1 MKKSTLTL
9 LLFIL
14 GISSSFSVGA
24 QEAKTVFVNIPDS
37 LCPLLSSVNRADCI
51 DFIESKMKAQVTNR
65 FGGKSEMTEL
75 SPDYVSLQMSDAS
88 NWQMKLL
95 PLNDTTKV
103 VCAVSI
109 VCAPACDSHIR
120 FYTTDWKELPATD
133 FLPSVPQMNDFFTS
147 SDSTDY
153 DFIDARLQADMT
165 LMQAELSKENGTL
178 TFTLTTPEYM
188 ERNGGKTETVSPPF
202 NSLHLE
208 GWEVYPRHSLMYA
221 SISGVCSSTL
231 CNSLNCALVRTRLCS
246 GYLIL

>member
-103 VCAVSI
+103 VLR
-109 VCAPACDSHIR
+109 R
-120 FYTTDWKELPATD
+120 FYSLRSGMRQSYPVLYHGLERASRHRLFA
-133 FLPSVPQMNDFFTS
+133 VGS
-147 SDSTDY
+147 SD
-153 DFIDARLQADMT
+153 
-165 LMQAELSKENGTL
+165 E
-178 TFTLTTPEYM
+178 
-188 ERNGGKTETVSPPF
+188 
-202 NSLHLE
+202 
-208 GWEVYPRHSLMYA
+208 
-221 SISGVCSSTL
+221 
-231 CNSLNCALVRTRLCS
+231 
-246 GYLIL
+246 

>member
-75 SPDYVSLQMSDAS
+75 SPDYVSMQMSDAS
-88 NWQMKLL
+88 N
-95 PLNDTTKV
+95 
-103 VCAVSI
+103 CAVST

-120 FYTTDWKELPATD
+120 FYTTDWKELPTTD

-188 ERNGGKTETVSPPF
+188 EKETAEKLKPFLRRSIVYTWKDGKFIPD
-202 NSLHLE
+202 
-208 GWEVYPRHSLMYA
+208 
-221 SISGVCSSTL
+221 TL
-231 CNSLNCALVRTRLCS
+231 
-246 GYLIL
+246 